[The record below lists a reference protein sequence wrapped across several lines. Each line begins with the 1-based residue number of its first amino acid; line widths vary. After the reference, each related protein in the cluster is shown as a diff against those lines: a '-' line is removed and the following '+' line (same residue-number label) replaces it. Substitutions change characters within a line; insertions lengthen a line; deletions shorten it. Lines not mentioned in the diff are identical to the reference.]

1 MAHGNKLD
9 SESVK
14 APGAKWGGL
23 AIGLIVVGA
32 GVIFGGFS
40 MSKAGHG
47 LHSYLT
53 SFMFYLSIALGGL
66 FFVMLQHLTRAGW
79 SVVVRRLAEGFMK
92 NVLVMLVLFA
102 PIFMN
107 IDKIYAWA
115 DSGSHGEAHA
125 ESSDTAHAGG
135 EAHLT
140 TGRIDTID
148 DEKLQHHLEHVLHH
162 KHKYLEAG
170 FFKIRVGIY
179 FLVWIVLALFMWKNS
194 VAQDSHGEAAT
205 TIKMGKVSAGA
216 MPFFALSLTFASFDW
231 MMSLDYA
238 WFSTIFGVIYFASG
252 FIGLMACLIIS
263 SFFLQKRGY
272 LKGAVTTEHYH
283 DMGKFMFAFIIFW
296 AYVSFSQFILIR
308 YPNIP
313 EETIWY
319 LHRWQHEDG
328 SLGWKNWSIAIP
340 VIHFILPFILLM
352 SRHVKRNKVTCMIM
366 AVWMLVASYFHFYWV
381 IMPTLTFPSV
391 TDPAFGFNDV
401 LIAVGMGLIFFGGFL
416 FNLKNVNL
424 VPVKDPRLDE
434 SLNFTNY

>member
-9 SESVK
+9 IESVK

-23 AIGLIVVGA
+23 SIGLLVVGIA
-32 GVIFGGFS
+32 VSIGGIFMGE
-40 MSKAGHG
+40 KAQG

-53 SFMFYLSIALGGL
+53 AYMYFLSIALGGL

-79 SVVVRRLAEGFMK
+79 SVVIRRLAEGFMK
-92 NVLVMLVLFA
+92 NLILMLVLFA

-107 IDKIYAWA
+107 VSTIFAWA
-115 DSGSHGEAHA
+115 DHGDAAAHEASG
-125 ESSDTAHAGG
+125 DIAHAGG
-135 EAHLT
+135 EHHVVG
-140 TGRIDTID
+140 GRTSGVE
-148 DEKLQHHLEHVLHH
+148 DEKLKKHLEHVLHV
-162 KHKYLEAG
+162 KGGYLSEG

-179 FLVWIVLALFMWKNS
+179 FLVWIGLALFMFKNS
-194 VAQDSHGEAAT
+194 VAQDSHGESAT
-205 TIKMGKVSAGA
+205 TIKMGKISAGA
-216 MPFFALSLTFASFDW
+216 MPFFALSLTFAAFDW

-252 FIGLMACLIIS
+252 FVGVMASLIIA
-263 SFFLQKRGY
+263 SFLLQKKGY
-272 LKGAVTTEHYH
+272 MKNVTVEHFH

-319 LHRWQHEDG
+319 LHRWEQEG
-328 SLGWKNWSIAIP
+328 GVTGWKNWSIVVP
-340 VIHFILPFILLM
+340 VIHFILPFLLLM
-352 SRHVKRNKVTCMIM
+352 SRHVKRNKVTCTIM
-366 AVWMLVASYFHFYWV
+366 ACWMLVASYIHFYWV
-381 IMPTLTFPSV
+381 IMPTLKFPFMNTPS
-391 TDPAFGFNDV
+391 FSFQDV
-401 LIAVGMGLIFFGGFL
+401 VIVVGMGLAFVGGFL